1 MYSKSVQCYFYAFMK
16 SLHFAF
22 LTSDSLFVYKKVDN
36 KDSNNNAYQN
46 VTDFCVECVQ
56 CCGVCV
62 CWQTDS
68 RTCQP
73 VSTEYQHKTTG
84 TRDIAVNSEARN
96 PACPRLLGQS
106 VCLLSRQGR
115 QPADT
120 ARWLRQAP
128 SQWEVSCDATP
139 LVENALEILIF
150 QCQEFL
156 WQES

>member
-120 ARWLRQAP
+120 AR
-128 SQWEVSCDATP
+128 
-139 LVENALEILIF
+139 
-150 QCQEFL
+150 
-156 WQES
+156 